1 MPQRSPSLPAF
12 LRSRA
17 RSLGPKPALIVSTP
31 RGDVLWTFADLWMEV
46 QRQATELLDRGLS
59 PRSPVLLVGRPSPET
74 LMTELALQALQGFAI
89 RLAPDLPIDRLA
101 DAARAAEVPLVMH
114 HGLPTD
120 RLDALMGEIPD
131 VSVLPIPE
139 PVPPTGRPL
148 DGTEDPRLEGLVPS
162 GPDGAAVAVLPEG
175 SSDLV
180 LARLL
185 TQRNLL
191 GLGERVGLE
200 LGGTEQDVWWV
211 PIPGYGAAPY
221 TAGLAPAWI
230 SGGIVGLV
238 PDAADPM
245 EGLWRLHPTV
255 AVIRAREAERLAD
268 RLREEVTQ
276 AAGWNGRL
284 ARWALRAATGP
295 GRNDPLVAALDALMG
310 PSGRSVLKTLVG
322 GCLDR
327 LVVLGDL
334 SGRAANI
341 FAAFHV
347 TTFLARGPLVASD
360 LWTLDRLPVP
370 DAFGTLV
377 PGTEVRLDA
386 EGRLEVRGLS
396 ATRRLA
402 LKGWRAPERTEDWLP
417 TYCPGSLSG
426 QRLHWTPPAG
436 APATGPVET
445 L

>member
-1 MPQRSPSLPAF
+1 MPERSPSLPAF

-31 RGDVLWTFADLWMEV
+31 RGDALWTFADLWMEV
-46 QRQATELLDRGLS
+46 RRQATEFLDRGLC
-59 PRSPVLLVGRPSPET
+59 PRSPVLLAGRPSPET
-74 LMTELALQALQGFAI
+74 LLTELALQAVQCFAI
-89 RLAPDLPIDRLA
+89 RLAPDLPVDRLS
-101 DAARAAEVPLVMH
+101 DAARATEVPLVMH
-114 HGLPTD
+114 RGLPAD
-120 RLDALMGEIPD
+120 RLEALMGDLPD
-131 VSVLPIPE
+131 VPVLPVPE
-139 PVPPTGRPL
+139 PIPPTGRPL

-175 SSDLV
+175 SADLV

-211 PIPGYGAAPY
+211 PVPGYGAAPY

-238 PDAADPM
+238 PDVADPM
-245 EGLWRLHPTV
+245 EGLWRIHPTV
-255 AVIRAREAERLAD
+255 AVTRAREAEQLAD
-268 RLREEVTQ
+268 RLLEEVAG

-284 ARWALRAATGP
+284 ARWAVRAATGP
-295 GRNDPLVAALDALMG
+295 GRNDPLVAVLDALVG
-310 PSGRSVLKTLVG
+310 HSGRSVLKALIG
-322 GCLDR
+322 GRLDR

-334 SGRAANI
+334 SDRAADT
-341 FAAFHV
+341 FAAFQV
-347 TTFLARGPLVASD
+347 TTFLARGPLVAAD

-370 DAFGTLV
+370 DARGTLV

-386 EGRLEVRGLS
+386 EGRLEVRGIS

-402 LKGWRAPERTEDWLP
+402 LKGWRSPERTEDWLP

-436 APATGPVET
+436 APMPPSTKT